1 MKAPKISTGQAQVLI
16 GVLGLAVAMYAL
28 YQTKDT
34 IKSAA
39 NAVNPLNNENV
50 INKGANAIFGMDNKT
65 ESIGTKIYDLLH
77 PEPKKMET
85 VLASPV
91 PKKPVGIF
99 KADIDP
105 TLTEKKKQIDDFF
118 WNLTK

>member
-39 NAVNPLNNENV
+39 NAVNPLNNDNV

-77 PEPKKMET
+77 PEPKKKET
-85 VLASPV
+85 VLVSPL
-91 PKKPVGIF
+91 PKAPVGILR
-99 KADIDP
+99 KSIDP
-105 TLTEKKKQIDDFF
+105 TLAEKKKQIDDFF
-118 WNLTK
+118 GNLTK